1 MNPLRCLRF
10 WRLGLGLVFSAASAA
25 AQTTVT
31 QVVDKFDPAGIGTN
45 SYSGGNIGSVWSKW
59 FGAAFQS
66 LSWDSAV
73 DADANAASGSLKIIC
88 NYPGSG
94 DNQFTVINGFN
105 GISPS
110 INARQ
115 FTRFECDIKF
125 AAGSATVLKNGVP
138 TFGRLEFGM
147 ATPSFGQRYFGGVDV
162 PASNTGWVRVSI
174 PIDPTVDANYYK
186 IANVIIHLYSG
197 SLSGPSTLWVDNIK
211 FTGELVN
218 GTATVNYAD
227 NRQVIDGFGA
237 SSAWISSFSTTE
249 ADLLFSTGPGGAG
262 LSLLRSRI
270 SPEGTS
276 VETSIMKMARDRGAR
291 VWSTPWSPPPSLK
304 TSNHYNGG
312 SFISTPANYTTY
324 ANQLANYAATMK
336 NSHGIDLH
344 AISLQNEPDLETTYE
359 SCSWT
364 AAQFK
369 EFIPYVHS
377 ALAARGLSSIKI
389 MLPEGQHW
397 EFPLAVDTM
406 ADPATAAMVGILG
419 GHNYGSSAAPVT
431 QFGTP
436 IPKPLW
442 QTEHYFGTGSDIV
455 NGLAVAEQIHAFM
468 TVAEVNAYHYWWLK
482 NSGTGSILGNSAATP
497 AKRLYVMGNYS
508 KFVRPGHRRVG
519 MTTDTTALIT
529 AYKDPANLNYVIV
542 AANPTAWP
550 ITQTFNLTSCPVVTS
565 LDRYVTSATLSL
577 ASQAAVAVTGNT
589 FTAELPAYSVTT
601 YLASPSGYAIVPL
614 TASDA
619 FGASSFNAKLNWN
632 DTLAPLAT
640 KDYTTGNY
648 TLRTPT
654 TSGNFTFGGH
664 SLSIPAGG
672 QLLLKGGNNTTT
684 TIASLTLDG
693 GSISNGNANAVYAIA
708 GTLSVTADSSLSLS
722 NDATRTLT
730 VASDISGTGG
740 LLIGAGGPGTAVLT
754 GTNDAYTGAVTVNG
768 GAVLRIAAQS
778 NLGGPPAAF
787 NAAQLSLAN
796 GTVEPT
802 ANLTLDRANSGVTLG
817 TGGGAFL
824 VNTGLALTISNPV
837 SGNGTLTKSGNGTL
851 ALAGNATYS
860 GNTTVSAGSLIV
872 AGLGGLGGVNVASG
886 AIFGGSGTV
895 AGNTTV
901 SGTLA
906 PTPVGLTFS
915 RTLSLA
921 STSKL
926 QCELTGNSFATADR
940 ALAANVTV
948 ASGAKLDLVLNGAG
962 STLNFVHSFWRSTR
976 TFPVLAAT
984 SQTGALALGTVTAD
998 SAGHAVATY
1007 GAFTLQNSATGVN
1020 LIWTPVA
1027 GFPSV
1032 DDPGV
1037 TFTQPLV
1044 TSISLTSSSL
1054 SLRLIANS
1062 TGGPTTTL
1070 LWSQVSGP
1078 GIATFVNP
1086 AAADTRVVFSA
1097 EGSYVLRCTVANEL
1111 GSVTRD
1117 LTVFVGPKQT
1127 LTLRGGENEYS
1138 HAATFIRADTTTW
1151 NSGARDQMLVGR
1163 FNGALR
1169 TLFSFPVPALPEG
1182 AALRSVSLDLW
1193 GYGAGTGTALNT
1205 LELRRLHTPFIEGM
1219 GDGSSGANGAGTGA
1233 DWLTSTGNVA
1243 NPWASAG
1250 GASGTDFT
1258 ATPLTT
1264 LAGFNPSAAV
1274 AGTRYTFVSTPALLA
1289 AAAEVAGTAEPL
1301 DFMLAVTGDTAGN
1314 NAFARFISDDHS
1326 TIAQRPLLTLDYVV
1340 NELPALTAGVAPSA
1354 VTGVAATLSGS
1365 VTNATSSAWSLVS
1378 GPGSVLFANAA
1389 QPVTTATFT
1398 LPGAYL
1404 LRLSGSN
1411 AFGES
1416 SVTLAVSVVQG
1427 APSFA
1432 GWRADNFTIGE
1443 LADPEISGPDAIP
1456 AGDGISNLLKYALGL
1471 PPKTPATTG
1480 ITLTKPAAAW
1490 LFTFQRPSNRPDI
1503 VYSVEACTDLAT
1515 GSWSTSGVTL
1525 QRIATGE
1532 PETWQASFPSGAS
1545 ALFLRLRVTMQ

>member
-10 WRLGLGLVFSAASAA
+10 WRLGLGLVFLAAPAA

-45 SYSGGNIGSVWSKW
+45 SYSGGKIGSVWSKW

-66 LSWDSAV
+66 LSWDSTV

-125 AAGSATVLKNGVP
+125 APGSATVLRNGVP

-162 PASNTGWVRVSI
+162 PASNTGWVHVSI
-174 PIDPTVDANYYK
+174 PIDPKVDANYYK

-227 NRQVIDGFGA
+227 NRQLIDGFGA
-237 SSAWISSFSTTE
+237 SSAWISSWTTAE
-249 ADLLFSTGPGGAG
+249 ADLLFSTGPGGVG
-262 LSLLRSRI
+262 LSLIRSRI
-270 SPEGTS
+270 SPEGGS
-276 VETSIMKMARDRGAR
+276 VETNIMKMAQNRGAR

-304 TSNHYNGG
+304 TSNSYNGG
-312 SFISTPANYTTY
+312 SFISSPANYTAY

-336 NSHGIDLH
+336 NTHGIDLH

-359 SCSWT
+359 SCKWT
-364 AAQFK
+364 GAQFK
-369 EFIPYVHS
+369 DFIPYVHS

-389 MLPEGQHW
+389 MIPEGQHW
-397 EFPLAVDTM
+397 EFPLAVDAM

-419 GHNYGSSAAPVT
+419 GHNYGSSARPVT

-436 IPKPLW
+436 VPKPLW
-442 QTEHYFGTGSDIV
+442 ETEHYFGTGSDIV
-455 NGLAVAEQIHAFM
+455 NGLAVAEQIHDFM

-482 NSGTGSILGNSAATP
+482 GSGTGSIIGFDSAAP

-508 KFVRPGHRRVG
+508 KYVRPGHRRVG
-519 MTTDTTALIT
+519 MTTDTTALIS
-529 AYKDPANLNYVIV
+529 AYKDPATLNYVII

-550 ITQTFNLTSCPVVTS
+550 VTQTFNLSSCPVVTS

-601 YLASPSGYAIVPL
+601 YLANPSGYEVVSL
-614 TASDA
+614 TVSDA

-632 DTLAPLAT
+632 DTLAPVPT
-640 KDYTTGNY
+640 KDYTTGAF

-654 TSGNFTFGGH
+654 SSGNITFGGH

-672 QLLLKGGNNTTT
+672 QLMLKGGNNTTT
-684 TIASLTLDG
+684 TIASLSLDG
-693 GSISNGNANAVYAIA
+693 GSISNGNAKASYAIA
-708 GTLSVTADSSLSLS
+708 GALSVTADSTLSLS
-722 NDATRTLT
+722 SDASRILT
-730 VASDISGTGG
+730 VASDVSGTGG
-740 LLIGAGGPGTAVLT
+740 LLVGAGGPGTAILT
-754 GTNDAYTGAVTVNG
+754 GTNDAYTGTVTVNG
-768 GAVLRIAAQS
+768 GAILKIGSQS
-778 NLGGPPAAF
+778 NLGGPAAAF
-787 NAAQLSLAN
+787 NAGLLTLAN
-796 GTVEPT
+796 GVLEPT
-802 ANLTLDRANSGVTLG
+802 SSFTLDRANGGVTVG
-817 TGGGAFL
+817 SGGGTFL
-824 VNTGLALTISNPV
+824 VNGGLVLTIANPL

-851 ALAGNATYS
+851 ILAGNATYS
-860 GNTTVSAGSLIV
+860 GNTTVSAGTLLV
-872 AGLGGLGGVNVASG
+872 GGLGGAGAVTVASG
-886 AIFGGSGTV
+886 ATFGGSGTV
-895 AGNTTV
+895 SGNTTV

-906 PTPVGLTFS
+906 PIPAGLTFS
-915 RTLSLA
+915 GQLDFA
-921 STSKL
+921 STARF
-926 QCELTGNSFATADR
+926 QCELTGNSLAAADR
-940 ALAANVTV
+940 ALADTVTV
-948 ASGAKLDLVLNGAG
+948 TSGTKLDLVLNGAG
-962 STLNFVHSFWRSTR
+962 STLNFVHSFWRSPR

-984 SQTGALALGTVTAD
+984 AQTGVLGLGTVTAD
-998 SAGHAVATY
+998 SAGNDIATY
-1007 GAFTLQNSATGVN
+1007 GTFTLQNSATGVN
-1020 LIWTPVA
+1020 LVWTPVA

-1037 TFTQPLV
+1037 TFAYPLASSV
-1044 TSISLTSSSL
+1044 SLTSSSL

-1078 GIATFVNP
+1078 GVANFDNP
-1086 AAADTRVVFSA
+1086 AVADTRINFSA
-1097 EGSYVLRCTVANEL
+1097 EGNYVLRCTVANEL

-1127 LTLRGGENEYS
+1127 LTLRSGENDYS
-1138 HAATFIRADTTTW
+1138 HAATFIRGDTTTW
-1151 NSGARDQMLVGR
+1151 NSGARDQILVGR

-1169 TLFSFPVPALPEG
+1169 TLFSFPIPALPEG
-1182 AALRSVSLDLW
+1182 AALRAVSLDLW
-1193 GYGAGTGTALNT
+1193 AYAAGSGTSLNS
-1205 LELRRLHTPFIEGM
+1205 LELRRLLTPFIEGT
-1219 GDGSSGANGAGTGA
+1219 GDGAAAANGKGTGA
-1233 DWLTSTGNVA
+1233 DWLTSTGNA
-1243 NPWASAG
+1243 SNPWASAG

-1274 AGTRYTFVSTPALLA
+1274 AGTRYTFVSTPALVI

-1301 DFMLAVTGDTAGN
+1301 DLMLAVTGDTAGN

-1340 NELPALTAGVAPSA
+1340 NELPALSAGTAPSA
-1354 VTGVAATLSGS
+1354 VTGGAAALSGA
-1365 VTNATSSAWSLVS
+1365 VTNAISSAWSVVS
-1378 GPGSVLFANAA
+1378 GPGAVSFANSA

-1398 LPGAYL
+1398 VPGAYV
-1404 LRLSGSN
+1404 LRLSGAN

-1416 SVTLAVSVVQG
+1416 SVTLVVTVAQG

-1432 GWRADNFTIGE
+1432 SWRAESFTVGE
-1443 LADPEISGPDAIP
+1443 LADPAISGPDATP
-1456 AGDGISNLLKYALGL
+1456 AGDGLSNLLKYALGL
-1471 PPKTPATTG
+1471 PPKTPASTG
-1480 ITLTKPAAAW
+1480 ITLTKPASDW
-1490 LFTFQRPSNRPDI
+1490 LFTFQRPSSRPDI
-1503 VYSVEACTDLAT
+1503 LYSVEASTTLAT

-1532 PETWQASFPSGAS
+1532 PETWQASFPSGAPT
-1545 ALFLRLRVTMQ
+1545 LFLRLRVTMQ